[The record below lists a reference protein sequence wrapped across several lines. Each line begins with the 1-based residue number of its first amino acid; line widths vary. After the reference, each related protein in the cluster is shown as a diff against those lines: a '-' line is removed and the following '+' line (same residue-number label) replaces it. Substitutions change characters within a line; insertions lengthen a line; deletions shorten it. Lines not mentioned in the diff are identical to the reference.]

1 MDAGKG
7 GPDSYIAGLPPP
19 SPIKGEKLQ
28 INVEAEVKEV
38 LDIKEIDGVWSVK
51 VTFSMKWLDERLQW
65 QNLKEVENL
74 NVLAEDEKNLLWFPN
89 INFANNDNVESMV
102 RDEKATI
109 LVHRNGSGVFT
120 EPELSNADVYEGKEN
135 PIAYRRSYS
144 VNLSCDF
151 KLQTYPFDTQQ
162 CTIQLRVPS
171 KQEEWVSVRAE
182 RLSYVGKVEL
192 QQFSVGK
199 IFLRNMKIN
208 KEDNAVFVMT
218 FHRKISY
225 HMFSTYLPTITI
237 FTVSLLTL
245 RVPIEHF
252 EASIMVQL
260 TSMLVMYTLFQATA
274 GSLPKVSHHKIT
286 SLAPQTA
293 YIKMID
299 GWLLYGLLL
308 PFFGFLLTVFQ
319 RLTLMSKEEV
329 CLGFQF

>member
-1 MDAGKG
+1 
-7 GPDSYIAGLPPP
+7 
-19 SPIKGEKLQ
+19 
-28 INVEAEVKEV
+28 
-38 LDIKEIDGVWSVK
+38 
-51 VTFSMKWLDERLQW
+51 MKWLDERLQW
-65 QNLKEVENL
+65 QNLKENENL
-74 NVLAEDEKNLLWFPN
+74 NVLSGEEKNLLWFPD
-89 INFANNDNVESMV
+89 INFANNDNVKSMV

-109 LVHRNGSGVFT
+109 FVQRNGSGIFT
-120 EPELSNADVYEGKEN
+120 EPELSNAEVYEGRDN
-135 PIAYRRSYS
+135 PITYRRSYS

-171 KQEEWVSVRAE
+171 KQGEWVSVRAE
-182 RLSYVGKVEL
+182 NFSYMGKVEL

-225 HMFSTYLPTITI
+225 HMFSTYLPTTTI
-237 FTVSLLTL
+237 FIISLLTL

-274 GSLPKVSHHKIT
+274 GSLPKVNYQRKMINQVTSSDSIHKNDRR
-286 SLAPQTA
+286 LAPLWTYAPLFWLSTHSVSKADA
-293 YIKMID
+293 YVI
-299 GWLLYGLLL
+299 GRGLFRSLI
-308 PFFGFLLTVFQ
+308 
-319 RLTLMSKEEV
+319 
-329 CLGFQF
+329 